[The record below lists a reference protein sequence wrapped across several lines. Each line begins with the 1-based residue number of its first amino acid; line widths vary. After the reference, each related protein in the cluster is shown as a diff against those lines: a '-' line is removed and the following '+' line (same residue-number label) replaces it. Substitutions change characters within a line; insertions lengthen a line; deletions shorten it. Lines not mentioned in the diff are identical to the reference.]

1 MCTTRPRQ
9 IPIVEATQ
17 PVVLCYSSCSR
28 HIHTQNEKMHLLTA
42 TPHFPLDHQ
51 LMGFVSMALLIL
63 DISEDWNDI
72 LCDPLWMVSLTQHR
86 VFEVPP

>member
-1 MCTTRPRQ
+1 
-9 IPIVEATQ
+9 
-17 PVVLCYSSCSR
+17 
-28 HIHTQNEKMHLLTA
+28 MHLLTA